1 MFAIYQIILLRLHIC
16 VWNLQNY
23 SSTLIYF
30 IDRVIFTGVFLDSA
44 WTLDI
49 SYMGSENNW
58 IDRCQ
63 WNCMRR
69 VSVIH
74 HLARILKSVND
85 WASSTGL
92 TAVSK
97 FKPRLPA
104 QWAVGTH
111 RIGPSRMEKVTSR
124 MNWPIRNSTQ
134 IRIRIELVGN
144 TIMWNPSLF
153 FISNR
158 FYKTQNNF
166 GPWNDHIIT
175 EFSWVV
181 TQSASIN
188 LCRHWPVGDLW
199 PNRITISPWAEKVV
213 HSRRWILSLS
223 FQRKNTSFAQIY
235 HQNPAH

>member
-1 MFAIYQIILLRLHIC
+1 MWPLLCGVTFRLTAWALCQGKQH
-16 VWNLQNY
+16 QM
-23 SSTLIYF
+23 SQSTLH
-30 IDRVIFTGVFLDSA
+30 GGKVFK
-44 WTLDI
+44 
-49 SYMGSENNW
+49 
-58 IDRCQ
+58 
-63 WNCMRR
+63 
-69 VSVIH
+69 
-74 HLARILKSVND
+74 RIVDKQDKTSH

-124 MNWPIRNSTQ
+124 MNWPIKNSTQ

-166 GPWNDHIIT
+166 GPWSDHIIT

-181 TQSASIN
+181 TMTPAVPSTDI
-188 LCRHWPVGDLW
+188 LRWPVTSQLPSTRRLKLW
-199 PNRITISPWAEKVV
+199 RICYIS
-213 HSRRWILSLS
+213 
-223 FQRKNTSFAQIY
+223 
-235 HQNPAH
+235 

>member
-1 MFAIYQIILLRLHIC
+1 MGFPILVRCHLYIESGPWPPSERISLGSCSVDFH
-16 VWNLQNY
+16 NFEA
-23 SSTLIYF
+23 TL
-30 IDRVIFTGVFLDSA
+30 S
-44 WTLDI
+44 
-49 SYMGSENNW
+49 
-58 IDRCQ
+58 Q
-63 WNCMRR
+63 
-69 VSVIH
+69 
-74 HLARILKSVND
+74 

-124 MNWPIRNSTQ
+124 INWPIRNSTQ

-166 GPWNDHIIT
+166 GPLNDHIIT

-181 TQSASIN
+181 TMAPAVPSTDI
-188 LCRHWPVGDLW
+188 LRWPVTSQLPSTRRLKLW
-199 PNRITISPWAEKVV
+199 RICYIS
-213 HSRRWILSLS
+213 
-223 FQRKNTSFAQIY
+223 
-235 HQNPAH
+235 

>member
-1 MFAIYQIILLRLHIC
+1 MITKPTRITEHSQ
-16 VWNLQNY
+16 
-23 SSTLIYF
+23 TLIDHIYTNTDLTTPNYKHKQG
-30 IDRVIFTGVFLDSA
+30 ILRT
-44 WTLDI
+44 DI
-49 SYMGSENNW
+49 SDHYPVFYLMLKPNSSKNDNENHYIAREINPTNIAQFCAAIEE
-58 IDRCQ
+58 IDWQ
-63 WNCMRR
+63 
-69 VSVIH
+69 
-74 HLARILKSVND
+74 

-134 IRIRIELVGN
+134 IRIRVELVGN

-181 TQSASIN
+181 TMTPAVPSTDI
-188 LCRHWPVGDLW
+188 LRWPVTSQLPSTRRLKLW
-199 PNRITISPWAEKVV
+199 RICYIS
-213 HSRRWILSLS
+213 
-223 FQRKNTSFAQIY
+223 
-235 HQNPAH
+235 

>member
-1 MFAIYQIILLRLHIC
+1 MDLGRTTARRNEKHSSCGFGATYTRGFTVLVYHAWLL
-16 VWNLQNY
+16 
-23 SSTLIYF
+23 
-30 IDRVIFTGVFLDSA
+30 
-44 WTLDI
+44 
-49 SYMGSENNW
+49 
-58 IDRCQ
+58 
-63 WNCMRR
+63 
-69 VSVIH
+69 
-74 HLARILKSVND
+74 LKQ

-144 TIMWNPSLF
+144 TTMWNPSLF

-166 GPWNDHIIT
+166 GPLNDHIIT

-181 TQSASIN
+181 TMAPAVPSTDI
-188 LCRHWPVGDLW
+188 LRWPVTSKL
-199 PNRITISPWAEKVV
+199 PS
-213 HSRRWILSLS
+213 SRRLKWWRICYIS
-223 FQRKNTSFAQIY
+223 
-235 HQNPAH
+235 

>member
-1 MFAIYQIILLRLHIC
+1 MATVGK
-16 VWNLQNY
+16 VW
-23 SSTLIYF
+23 
-30 IDRVIFTGVFLDSA
+30 DSA
-44 WTLDI
+44 ADTRTSHAVIATADIGCLWCDWT
-49 SYMGSENNW
+49 
-58 IDRCQ
+58 
-63 WNCMRR
+63 
-69 VSVIH
+69 H
-74 HLARILKSVND
+74 

-92 TAVSK
+92 TAVSE

-158 FYKTQNNF
+158 FYKTENNF
-166 GPWNDHIIT
+166 GPLNDHIIT

-181 TQSASIN
+181 TMAPAVPSTDILRWSVTSQLPS
-188 LCRHWPVGDLW
+188 
-199 PNRITISPWAEKVV
+199 
-213 HSRRWILSLS
+213 SRRLKLWRICYIS
-223 FQRKNTSFAQIY
+223 
-235 HQNPAH
+235 

>member
-1 MFAIYQIILLRLHIC
+1 MDWAQATARRDENHLSFWIWC
-16 VWNLQNY
+16 VSYRRFDGNSSSYIERTKHNCQNY
-23 SSTLIYF
+23 ST
-30 IDRVIFTGVFLDSA
+30 T
-44 WTLDI
+44 
-49 SYMGSENNW
+49 
-58 IDRCQ
+58 
-63 WNCMRR
+63 
-69 VSVIH
+69 H
-74 HLARILKSVND
+74 

-92 TAVSK
+92 TAVGK

-166 GPWNDHIIT
+166 GPLNDHIIT

-181 TQSASIN
+181 TMTPAVPSTDI
-188 LCRHWPVGDLW
+188 LRWPVTSQLPSTRRLKLW
-199 PNRITISPWAEKVV
+199 RICYIS
-213 HSRRWILSLS
+213 
-223 FQRKNTSFAQIY
+223 
-235 HQNPAH
+235 

>member
-1 MFAIYQIILLRLHIC
+1 MIQDMFESPLPFHLRLYK
-16 VWNLQNY
+16 WNISRIYHSSILAALYVYAWIY
-23 SSTLIYF
+23 SLRCFYF
-30 IDRVIFTGVFLDSA
+30 G
-44 WTLDI
+44 
-49 SYMGSENNW
+49 
-58 IDRCQ
+58 
-63 WNCMRR
+63 
-69 VSVIH
+69 
-74 HLARILKSVND
+74 KD

-166 GPWNDHIIT
+166 GPLNDHIIT
-175 EFSWVV
+175 EYPYVSKVATALRAWNVV
-181 TQSASIN
+181 GWYTVQWGRSLFIPWPFRPKGY
-188 LCRHWPVGDLW
+188 CRCLRLSVCLFVCPIVKF
-199 PNRITISPWAEKVV
+199 TSS
-213 HSRRWILSLS
+213 SR
-223 FQRKNTSFAQIY
+223 
-235 HQNPAH
+235 

>member
-1 MFAIYQIILLRLHIC
+1 MIDENFHYFSEATDSLLAQCWWQANCLP
-16 VWNLQNY
+16 
-23 SSTLIYF
+23 
-30 IDRVIFTGVFLDSA
+30 SA
-44 WTLDI
+44 LCKETVKESINTSFWPH
-49 SYMGSENNW
+49 
-58 IDRCQ
+58 
-63 WNCMRR
+63 
-69 VSVIH
+69 VH
-74 HLARILKSVND
+74 

-166 GPWNDHIIT
+166 GPLNDHIIT

-181 TQSASIN
+181 TMTPAVPSTDI
-188 LCRHWPVGDLW
+188 LRWPVTSQLSSTRRLKLW
-199 PNRITISPWAEKVV
+199 RICYIS
-213 HSRRWILSLS
+213 
-223 FQRKNTSFAQIY
+223 
-235 HQNPAH
+235 

>member
-1 MFAIYQIILLRLHIC
+1 MLNNENGSHEH
-16 VWNLQNY
+16 
-23 SSTLIYF
+23 
-30 IDRVIFTGVFLDSA
+30 FL
-44 WTLDI
+44 T
-49 SYMGSENNW
+49 
-58 IDRCQ
+58 
-63 WNCMRR
+63 
-69 VSVIH
+69 H
-74 HLARILKSVND
+74 

-134 IRIRIELVGN
+134 IQIRIELVGN

-166 GPWNDHIIT
+166 GPLNDHIIT

-181 TQSASIN
+181 TMTPAVPSTDI
-188 LCRHWPVGDLW
+188 LRWPVTSQLPSTRRLNCGVFAISVNKKLILGLCNMNQW
-199 PNRITISPWAEKVV
+199 WWWHRSLTLAYFGRNFVCFVIYLPISPQGRPRFELSYRVYLQQPVEFKIVRTEK
-213 HSRRWILSLS
+213 
-223 FQRKNTSFAQIY
+223 
-235 HQNPAH
+235 

>member
-1 MFAIYQIILLRLHIC
+1 MSWLADNPWPAVPLGL
-16 VWNLQNY
+16 
-23 SSTLIYF
+23 
-30 IDRVIFTGVFLDSA
+30 TGFWLSNHG
-44 WTLDI
+44 WRWR
-49 SYMGSENNW
+49 G
-58 IDRCQ
+58 Q
-63 WNCMRR
+63 
-69 VSVIH
+69 
-74 HLARILKSVND
+74 

-166 GPWNDHIIT
+166 GPLNDHIIT
-175 EFSWVV
+175 EFSWIV
-181 TQSASIN
+181 TMTPAVPSTDI
-188 LCRHWPVGDLW
+188 LRWPVTSQLPSTRRLKLW
-199 PNRITISPWAEKVV
+199 RICYIS
-213 HSRRWILSLS
+213 
-223 FQRKNTSFAQIY
+223 
-235 HQNPAH
+235 